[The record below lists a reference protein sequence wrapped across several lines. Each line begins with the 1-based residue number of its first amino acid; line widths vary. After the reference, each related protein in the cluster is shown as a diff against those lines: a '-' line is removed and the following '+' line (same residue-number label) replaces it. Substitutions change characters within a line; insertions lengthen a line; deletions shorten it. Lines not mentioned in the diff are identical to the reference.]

1 MIDIITNPIT
11 LLCLTITFLL
21 VSFLFFYFKRTI
33 STLERAQMEQARVLQ
48 SFISNMEMSRSN
60 IPYQQVGQEQ
70 PVTNNMGFQNGS
82 GIVSGN
88 ELIPVSDGE
97 CSSDSDESS
106 DDESSDDEDE
116 DDESSNDERI
126 NINVVEDDMTISSDN
141 AISPNDIIELDS
153 HKSNSDG
160 EEIVKVIHL
169 DNNSNLEDL
178 VDNSIQHL
186 EEIIN
191 DSDENDS
198 DSDDNSSDSDDNE
211 VGNVHNENNLSDSV
225 LPTIDYNSLN
235 VKTLREMVS
244 ERALATEGDKL
255 KKKDLIKLLESDK
268 K

>member
-1 MIDIITNPIT
+1 
-11 LLCLTITFLL
+11 
-21 VSFLFFYFKRTI
+21 
-33 STLERAQMEQARVLQ
+33 
-48 SFISNMEMSRSN
+48 
-60 IPYQQVGQEQ
+60 
-70 PVTNNMGFQNGS
+70 
-82 GIVSGN
+82 
-88 ELIPVSDGE
+88 
-97 CSSDSDESS
+97 
-106 DDESSDDEDE
+106 
-116 DDESSNDERI
+116 
-126 NINVVEDDMTISSDN
+126 MTISSDN

-211 VGNVHNENNLSDSV
+211 VGNENNLSNSV